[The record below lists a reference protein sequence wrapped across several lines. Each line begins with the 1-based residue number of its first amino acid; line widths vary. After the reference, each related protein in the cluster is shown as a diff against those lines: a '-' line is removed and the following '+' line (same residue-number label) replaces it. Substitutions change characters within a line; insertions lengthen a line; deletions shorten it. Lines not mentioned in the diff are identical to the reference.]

1 MTTPPPQGNPYAQ
14 GQNPYAQAQQPYGQ
28 PQGQAPYPPQGGYPQ
43 QPGQPGFPPQGAA
56 PYAPVPPQQ
65 PSRGFNFKK
74 IKNIALVVIVGTM
87 MIVGYIISLDDAE
100 NAAVGDCLKSAS
112 TSTAS
117 KPSMEVVECSS
128 SEAEAKVLKKIDGTY
143 TSLTAESECRK
154 VSGATSFYA
163 QTGDGDNFLLCLSD
177 V

>member
-1 MTTPPPQGNPYAQ
+1 MTTPPPQGNPFAQ
-14 GQNPYAQAQQPYGQ
+14 GQNSYAQGQQPYGQ

-43 QPGQPGFPPQGAA
+43 QPGQPGFPSQGAA
-56 PYAPVPPQQ
+56 PYAPVPPH
-65 PSRGFNFKK
+65 SGRRFSFKT
-74 IKNIALVVIVGTM
+74 IKNVAAVAIVGIM
-87 MIVGYIISLDDAE
+87 LVVGYIISLDDAE
-100 NAAVGDCLKSAS
+100 NAAVGDCLKSS
-112 TSTAS
+112 SS
-117 KPSMEVVECSS
+117 SSSNDRMEVVDCTS

-143 TSLTAESECRK
+143 TSLTAETECRK

>member
-1 MTTPPPQGNPYAQ
+1 MTTPPSQGNPFAQ
-14 GQNPYAQAQQPYGQ
+14 GQNPYAQGQQPYGQ

-65 PSRGFNFKK
+65 PGRRFSFKT
-74 IKNIALVVIVGTM
+74 IKNVAAVAIVGIM
-87 MIVGYIISLDDAE
+87 LVVGYIISLDDAE
-100 NAAVGDCLKSAS
+100 NAAVGDCLKSS
-112 TSTAS
+112 SS
-117 KPSMEVVECSS
+117 SSSNDRMEVVDCTS

-143 TSLTAESECRK
+143 TSLTAETECRK